1 MLHKIQQFYW
11 DIDFLKSNSLIKS
24 NDFGIPQKVRE
35 INYPLRLARYW
46 FMLHLLKKESQS
58 LGPIDVCEIGVDY
71 GQMKLFLNAASSKNK
86 VLINKW
92 DAVDVKIQKKHL
104 FKIGYDNFYEI
115 DLENDKFSLSRKKYD
130 VIIVLHLLEHLFDPE
145 KLMKKIS
152 KNLKFNGVII
162 GGFPCLPDFLRQPR
176 ENKIRPIAKKYGH
189 VSVFSKKRV
198 IDIALKN
205 NLTLEFYSGAYFM
218 RKKGFFLENFKWW
231 FKFNILF
238 GALFPSW
245 IGESYWLM
253 RKKSQE

>member
-1 MLHKIQQFYW
+1 
-11 DIDFLKSNSLIKS
+11 
-24 NDFGIPQKVRE
+24 
-35 INYPLRLARYW
+35 
-46 FMLHLLKKESQS
+46 
-58 LGPIDVCEIGVDY
+58 
-71 GQMKLFLNAASSKNK
+71 
-86 VLINKW
+86 
-92 DAVDVKIQKKHL
+92 
-104 FKIGYDNFYEI
+104 
-115 DLENDKFSLSRKKYD
+115 
-130 VIIVLHLLEHLFDPE
+130 
-145 KLMKKIS
+145 MKKIS